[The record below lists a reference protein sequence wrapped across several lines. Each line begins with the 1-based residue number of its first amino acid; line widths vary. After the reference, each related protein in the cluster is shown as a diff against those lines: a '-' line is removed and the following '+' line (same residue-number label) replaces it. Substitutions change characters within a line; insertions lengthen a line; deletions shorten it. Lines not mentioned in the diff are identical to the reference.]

1 MQCLLM
7 AKMATN
13 GERARGGGWHVET
26 LMKSQ
31 MLRLQLPL
39 PPPAIV
45 FFNVAYTEVV
55 AMNAQWPSPSSDS
68 DSNYDY
74 DFDWPRP
81 STGRVW
87 PQLSSCCVR
96 VDGGDGGRTQH
107 GPHGNMGNCIQIV
120 FELKIKIKKIKTN
133 TKTSTNIQ
141 LHILILA

>member
-7 AKMATN
+7 AKWPLMA
-13 GERARGGGWHVET
+13 GGLKEVET

-31 MLRLQLPL
+31 MLRLQSPS

-55 AMNAQWPSPSSDS
+55 AMNAQWSSPDSDS

-74 DFDWPRP
+74 DFDWPHP
-81 STGRVW
+81 STGKVW

-96 VDGGDGGRTQH
+96 VDGGRTQH
-107 GPHGNMGNCIQIV
+107 GHMATWATAFKLYLN
-120 FELKIKIKKIKTN
+120 
-133 TKTSTNIQ
+133 
-141 LHILILA
+141 